1 MSATDD
7 ERSRAVLC
15 AVDGADAWRAAVQA
29 QQNAAADHTDFYA
42 IAGDMTA
49 TLHALDSL
57 AGVLGRQTCGYAE
70 SREIYDDEDA
80 NPSHRIRSAV
90 LALAETRHALAQA
103 ERAANRFWSAIGH
116 IGVRHH
122 DEEGDRS

>member
-7 ERSRAVLC
+7 ERPRAVLR
-15 AVDGADAWRAAVQA
+15 AEDGADAWRAAVHA
-29 QQNAAADHTDFYA
+29 QQNAVADHADFYS
-42 IAGDMTA
+42 IAGDLAA

-70 SREIYDDEDA
+70 GREIYDDEGA
-80 NPSHRIRSAV
+80 NPAHRIRSAV

-122 DEEGDRS
+122 DDEGDRS